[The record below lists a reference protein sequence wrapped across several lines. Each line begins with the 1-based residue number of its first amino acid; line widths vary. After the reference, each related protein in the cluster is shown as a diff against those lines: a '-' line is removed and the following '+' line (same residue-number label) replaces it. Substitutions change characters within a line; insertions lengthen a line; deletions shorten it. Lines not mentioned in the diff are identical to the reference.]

1 MLLRKETSVIR
12 TQFPALLVVVAMFAM
27 LLIATPAC
35 SSSTRGKTIHATLVA
50 VNAARDGFVSWD
62 RQHQQDLVAAATF
75 KDEARASIDVYR
87 TRRELVV
94 ASFEVVYRA
103 IAVAA
108 TQSDEISLTAA
119 LARAGELYAALKQI
133 GVP

>member
-1 MLLRKETSVIR
+1 MLLRKESSVIR
-12 TQFPALLVVVAMFAM
+12 TQFPALLVVVALFAT
-27 LLIATPAC
+27 LLAVTSAC
-35 SSSTRGKTIHATLVA
+35 SSSQRGKTIHATLVA
-50 VNAARDGFVSWD
+50 VNAARDGFAAWD

-75 KDEARASIDVYR
+75 KDEARAAVDAYR
-87 TRRELVV
+87 ARRELVV
-94 ASFEVVYRA
+94 ASFEVAYRA

-119 LARAGELYAALKQI
+119 LTRAGELYNALKQI